1 MANEYARGRQQDMAI
16 FTILCDL
23 KIIIPVISNCIYVPI
38 IIFRKQPLSVLQGI
52 ELSNKENNTKNMES
66 LLLLL

>member
-1 MANEYARGRQQDMAI
+1 MLN
-16 FTILCDL
+16 L
-23 KIIIPVISNCIYVPI
+23 KRLGWMLVWLLDPLRELIIT
-38 IIFRKQPLSVLQGI
+38 FRALPELQGI

>member
-1 MANEYARGRQQDMAI
+1 MANEYAEAI
-16 FTILCDL
+16 FTILCNL

-52 ELSNKENNTKNMES
+52 ELSNKEED
-66 LLLLL
+66 L